1 MKSQSPPAS
10 VAVIGL
16 GYVGLPLAT
25 AFAQHVPTTGF
36 DTDETRLDE
45 LRRGFDRNG
54 EQAPDETSQG
64 QLHFTAIPGDIS
76 DAELIIVAVPTPVDA
91 DKVPDVSYL
100 ESASRL
106 VGNALVTRDQDLPV
120 PVIVFESTVYPGC
133 TEEICLPI
141 IEKASGLP
149 AGTGFKIGYSPE
161 RINFGDREH
170 GLADVVKVVAGQDEE
185 TTGTVAAAYEL
196 IVRAGVHRAPDIK
209 TAEAAKVIENVQR
222 DLNIALMNELT
233 MMFHKMKIDP
243 APVLAAART
252 KWNFLP
258 FSPGLVGGHC
268 IPVDPYYLTFKAQ
281 KAGYEPS
288 IILAGRQINDSMA
301 GFVAGQ
307 TASLL
312 EAEGKAVADARVL
325 VLGVAFKEDIAD
337 ARNTQVK
344 LLVSD
349 LVDRGAHVEVYDPN
363 VSVET
368 IESLR
373 LTPADD
379 PFSRPDPARYDAV
392 VIAVPHARFREKPAA
407 AYADLLV
414 KKPGRGVLIDIR
426 RMLDGADPALS
437 ALSYWAL

>member
-185 TTGTVAAAYEL
+185 TTGTVAAAS
-196 IVRAGVHRAPDIK
+196 
-209 TAEAAKVIENVQR
+209 
-222 DLNIALMNELT
+222 
-233 MMFHKMKIDP
+233 
-243 APVLAAART
+243 RT

-312 EAEGKAVADARVL
+312 EAEGKAVADTSVL

-379 PFSRPDPARYDAV
+379 PFSRSDTARYDAV

-414 KKPGRGVLIDIR
+414 KEPGRGVLIDIR